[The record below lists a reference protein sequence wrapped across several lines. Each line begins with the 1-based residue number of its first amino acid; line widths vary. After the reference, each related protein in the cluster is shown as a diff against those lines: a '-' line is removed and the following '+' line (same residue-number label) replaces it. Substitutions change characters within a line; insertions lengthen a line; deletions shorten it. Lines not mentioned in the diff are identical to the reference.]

1 MPAAGGG
8 VDGYAH
14 RDGDRPSGTLGGGET
29 PLDTT
34 GIHTTM
40 SITITEKAA
49 DKVREFLSAEDDAEL
64 TALRVAVQGG
74 GCSGFQYALG
84 FDTGPQD
91 GDAIIE
97 AHGVTVVVDPFSM
110 PYLDGADI
118 DFVDGLNGTGFS
130 ITNPNTVSGC
140 GCGTSFQLKEGEEEG
155 EGTTASAGGCS
166 TCASA

>member
-1 MPAAGGG
+1 M
-8 VDGYAH
+8 AH
-14 RDGDRPSGTLGGGET
+14 GRRWNLCEPPFGRACVRYIASTD
-29 PLDTT
+29 
-34 GIHTTM
+34 M
-40 SITITEKAA
+40 SAQLTITITEKAA
-49 DKVREFLSAEDDAEL
+49 DKVREFLAAEDDAEL

-91 GDAIIE
+91 GDEVIE
-97 AHGVTVVVDPFSM
+97 AHGVTVLIDPFSL

-140 GCGTSFQLKEGEEEG
+140 GCGSSFQLKEGEEEG
-155 EGTTASAGGCS
+155 DGTTASAGGCTS
-166 TCASA
+166 CGHAH